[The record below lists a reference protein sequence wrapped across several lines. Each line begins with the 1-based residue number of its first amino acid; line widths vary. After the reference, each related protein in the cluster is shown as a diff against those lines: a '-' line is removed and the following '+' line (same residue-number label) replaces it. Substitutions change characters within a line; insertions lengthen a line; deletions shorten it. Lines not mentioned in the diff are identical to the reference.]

1 MRKYRIGMYG
11 AGNIAKTVI
20 KAIEKIDR
28 IEKYSVASR
37 NYANAVSFKDTYGF
51 KIAYNYSDLI
61 NDPLVDFVYI
71 STPTGYHYEA
81 IKECLNANK
90 HVICEKTLVTSVE
103 EAQEVIALAREKH
116 LILLDATWTLFTPM
130 FNYLDDMLAGN
141 TTMGTIKK
149 IYASFGGRALH
160 VQRLLDVNGGGAM
173 LDIGIYC
180 VAVANRFFKDP
191 VSLSGEN
198 RFLNGVDIDN
208 KLTIQYKQG
217 TAIIHS
223 SICRRTP
230 CSLVIVFE
238 KGIILSR
245 CFWTGK
251 KMYLWKY
258 PFSIKRMVFPQIQN
272 GYEYEFL
279 EMVQLMDEN
288 KTESDTIPYNETMR
302 NMYIV
307 DNARK
312 QLSYN
317 IDI

>member
-1 MRKYRIGMYG
+1 MSKTQKALKKFEKQLASNVSHGFGAFMRRTGG
-11 AGNIAKTVI
+11 FFV
-20 KAIEKIDR
+20 KI
-28 IEKYSVASR
+28 
-37 NYANAVSFKDTYGF
+37 FKVF
-51 KIAYNYSDLI
+51 
-61 NDPLVDFVYI
+61 
-71 STPTGYHYEA
+71 
-81 IKECLNANK
+81 
-90 HVICEKTLVTSVE
+90 
-103 EAQEVIALAREKH
+103 
-116 LILLDATWTLFTPM
+116 
-130 FNYLDDMLAGN
+130 
-141 TTMGTIKK
+141 
-149 IYASFGGRALH
+149 
-160 VQRLLDVNGGGAM
+160 
-173 LDIGIYC
+173 
-180 VAVANRFFKDP
+180 
-191 VSLSGEN
+191 
-198 RFLNGVDIDN
+198 DN